1 MNSIGVRKTVKLP
14 PRLALQT
21 FVRFTS
27 HHWTLQNIIIHII
40 IIIDHDITEAFV
52 IQYYIVM
59 YTDCVR

>member
-14 PRLALQT
+14 PTLALQT

-27 HHWTLQNIIIHII
+27 HHWTLQNIIIII

-52 IQYYIVM
+52 VHNII
-59 YTDCVR
+59 